1 MPIPNT
7 IKGVKKTFDIFAKTT
22 LLHKLLYFLAFA
34 ICISLMMNYG
44 RKQVEGFE
52 ENTNKTNDYKTVNA
66 ISEIYDDFYVDI
78 YDQLV
83 FSKIK
88 NDYEVGSL
96 IKHAKIVSGNSYIL
110 DIGSGTGHHVSSLKA
125 HGFDAIGIDIA
136 PSMVKKA
143 KETYPDLTFELA
155 DALDTSLFPE
165 QTFTHITCFYFTL
178 YYIQNKRKFFENC
191 MKWLMPGGFLAVHM
205 VNRDKFD
212 PIIPAGNPFSIVS
225 PQSYAKKRIMT
236 TTVKFDEFE
245 YKSKFDM
252 KDAVNS
258 ATDPNAFMLETFK
271 DNTSGN
277 VRQNEH
283 QLYMNTQ
290 SDILDIAKSVGFIID
305 SKIDLLNCQYDS
317 QYIYVLQKPT

>member
-1 MPIPNT
+1 MPIRNT
-7 IKGVKKTFDIFAKTT
+7 IKGMKKSFDIFAKTT
-22 LLHKLLYFLAFA
+22 LLHKILYFLAFA

-52 ENTNKTNDYKTVNA
+52 ENTNKTNDYKTVNS

-83 FSKIK
+83 FSKFK

-155 DALDTSLFPE
+155 DALDASLFPE
-165 QTFTHITCFYFTL
+165 QTFTHITCLYF
-178 YYIQNKRKFFENC
+178 
-191 MKWLMPGGFLAVHM
+191 
-205 VNRDKFD
+205 
-212 PIIPAGNPFSIVS
+212 
-225 PQSYAKKRIMT
+225 
-236 TTVKFDEFE
+236 
-245 YKSKFDM
+245 
-252 KDAVNS
+252 
-258 ATDPNAFMLETFK
+258 
-271 DNTSGN
+271 
-277 VRQNEH
+277 
-283 QLYMNTQ
+283 
-290 SDILDIAKSVGFIID
+290 
-305 SKIDLLNCQYDS
+305 
-317 QYIYVLQKPT
+317 